1 MEKIKKNGWLS
12 WIGFVAFRY
21 IRRKGGRSSASS
33 TLPVLGIAVGVLAL
47 TVIIAV
53 MNGFQLGFIETILEV
68 SSYHIRIDGF
78 PADRTDL
85 LERIE
90 SIDGVASAV
99 PFREVKGILRRSVEG
114 RTGRPELAVL
124 RALPV
129 DVLSRDSGLASK
141 IDVEAGAFNTGAE
154 DAIVLG
160 AEAALRSGAR
170 VGDRVEFISI
180 TNILPALSGDDGED
194 GGGEAST
201 FTIAGIFRTGFYE
214 YDTGWAFVNMDAA
227 ARYTDSASFTV
238 GIKLKNRWRLN
249 EAFERIND
257 TIAEAGLASA
267 PRVSTWRDYN
277 KAFFGALRTEKLM
290 MFVLVGLIFIVVALN
305 IFQGQ
310 RRIVLEKRDE
320 IGLLRSIGA
329 SELDVR
335 CVFAFNGIIIGLTGA
350 LAGMIPALLISTH
363 IKQFF
368 TAIETAVNLVL
379 EGIAMIGGGGG
390 GGSFAVFSPAVF
402 YIKEIPS
409 RIIPHE
415 VALIFLFGFLSAAL
429 AAWLASKKISSIK
442 PAETLRYE

>member
-1 MEKIKKNGWLS
+1 MRKLEKLKNNGW
-12 WIGFVAFRY
+12 ICFVAFRY

-78 PADRTDL
+78 PSDRMDL

-90 SIDGVASAV
+90 RIDGVESAS
-99 PFREVKGILRRSVEG
+99 PFREVKGILRRDVEG
-114 RTGRPELAVL
+114 RVGHPELAVL
-124 RALPV
+124 RALPP
-129 DVLSRDSGLASK
+129 DVLEKDRGLASK
-141 IDVEAGAFNTGAE
+141 VEVELGRFDINGQTT
-154 DAIVLG
+154 IILG
-160 AEAALRSGAR
+160 AEAAARAGAR
-170 VGDRVEFISI
+170 TGDRMEFISI
-180 TNILPALSGDDGED
+180 ANILPAAGNPADGED
-194 GGGEAST
+194 GGGEDSS
-201 FTIAGIFRTGFYE
+201 FTVAGIFRTGFYE
-214 YDTGWAFVNMDAA
+214 YDTGWAFVNLDAA
-227 ARYTDSASFTV
+227 AKYSDDASFTV
-238 GIKLKNRWRLN
+238 GVKLKNRWKLE
-249 EAFERIND
+249 EALLLVNRVIG
-257 TIAEAGLASA
+257 EAGLDSG

-310 RRIVLEKRDE
+310 RRIVLEKKDE
-320 IGLLRSIGA
+320 IGLLRSVGA
-329 SELDVR
+329 SEFDIRLI
-335 CVFAFNGIIIGLTGA
+335 FAFNGIIIGLTGA

-368 TAIETAVNLVL
+368 ALMEAAVNLVL
-379 EGIAMIGGGGG
+379 NGLALIGGGGHAF
-390 GGSFAVFSPAVF
+390 SVFSPAIF

-415 VALIFLFGFLSAAL
+415 AVLIFLFGFLSAAA
-429 AAWLASKKISSIK
+429 AAWLASKKVSGIK
-442 PAETLRYE
+442 PAEALRYE